1 MFNLNYLNSKEII
14 RLQATNETLR
24 QQKIL
29 LQSEK
34 NKLEVQ
40 KNEVVEMIEKFDY
53 FKDNVYTL
61 LREIQR
67 KLNS

>member
-53 FKDNVYTL
+53 FNDNIYTL
-61 LREIQR
+61 LREIKK

>member
-40 KNEVVEMIEKFDY
+40 KNEVVEMIDKFDY
-53 FKDNVYTL
+53 FNDNIYTL
-61 LREIQR
+61 LREIKK